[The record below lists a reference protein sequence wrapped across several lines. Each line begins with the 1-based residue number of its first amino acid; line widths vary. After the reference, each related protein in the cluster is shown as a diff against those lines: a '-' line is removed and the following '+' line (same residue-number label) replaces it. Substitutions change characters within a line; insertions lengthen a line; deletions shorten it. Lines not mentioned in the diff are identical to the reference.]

1 MIQSLCNE
9 LRTERNCSDE
19 KSLCHTRDSV
29 TFLLIGVLLNGL
41 TMLNLPYYAFDIVK
55 GLVLI
60 LALAVTYLHVCRKKR
75 A

>member
-1 MIQSLCNE
+1 MNLG
-9 LRTERNCSDE
+9 
-19 KSLCHTRDSV
+19 
-29 TFLLIGVLLNGL
+29 TFFGAVLIGVLLNGL

-60 LALAVTYLHVCRKKR
+60 LALAVTYLHVYRKKR